1 MKEILKKDPKFVNKR
16 FNKENFNFQ
25 CVALHYASRSGHIEV
40 VKQLISQKAD
50 VNITDVENWNSIY
63 YASNNGNYEIV
74 KILLEKGG
82 DQNIRDNI
90 YSRNVEFSFFS
101 FFF

>member
-1 MKEILKKDPKFVNKR
+1 M
-16 FNKENFNFQ
+16 
-25 CVALHYASRSGHIEV
+25 
-40 VKQLISQKAD
+40 
-50 VNITDVENWNSIY
+50 NITDVENWNSIY